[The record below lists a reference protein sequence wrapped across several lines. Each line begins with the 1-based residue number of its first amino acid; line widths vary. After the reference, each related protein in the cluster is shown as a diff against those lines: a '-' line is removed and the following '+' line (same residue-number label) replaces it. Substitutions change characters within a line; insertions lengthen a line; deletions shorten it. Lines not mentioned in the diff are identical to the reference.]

1 MGPVHRV
8 CRQRRGHDVAG
19 VVEKDGEYYLEFTT
33 SRAFVLSVA
42 KGLLVI
48 ASAFASF
55 YALWLLAALFD
66 K

>member
-1 MGPVHRV
+1 VKL
-8 CRQRRGHDVAG
+8 
-19 VVEKDGEYYLEFTT
+19 VEKDGEYYLEFTT

-48 ASAFASF
+48 TSAFATF